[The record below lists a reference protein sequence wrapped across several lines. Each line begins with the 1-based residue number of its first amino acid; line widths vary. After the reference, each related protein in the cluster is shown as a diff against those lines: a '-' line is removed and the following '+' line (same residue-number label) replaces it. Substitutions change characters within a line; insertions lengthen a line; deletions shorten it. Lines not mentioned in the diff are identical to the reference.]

1 MERRESVERGGAIGT
16 WRGPEG
22 PDPIE
27 RAGATGRGWVRRY
40 GGHPV
45 CIRVGER
52 DEDRRLF
59 VGGRERTS
67 RRLWPGGARPAVDLI
82 VNLSEHPDRHDIWRP
97 ADLWWP
103 RGQGPS
109 GYTSAS
115 LLADALVLAGLL
127 RAGRRVLVHCDY
139 GVNRAP
145 TLCAATLMVTEGLTA
160 RQALAR
166 VRRRRWMALPDPW
179 HWRALRSIE
188 GSARASRAEGGAGDA
203 RSA

>member
-22 PDPIE
+22 PNPIE

-52 DEDRRLF
+52 DERSAALCWRPRAD
-59 VGGRERTS
+59 V

-103 RGQGPS
+103 RARDRRGC
-109 GYTSAS
+109 TRCESAGGR
-115 LLADALVLAGLL
+115 A
-127 RAGRRVLVHCDY
+127 RAG
-139 GVNRAP
+139 GVAAGWAP
-145 TLCAATLMVTEGLTA
+145 GAGPL
-160 RQALAR
+160 R
-166 VRRRRWMALPDPW
+166 
-179 HWRALRSIE
+179 LRSE
-188 GSARASRAEGGAGDA
+188 SGPHCAPPR
-203 RSA
+203 